1 MAEEDGSSNAGLAI
15 GVVALVVALVLS
27 AVVTGLCCLW
37 CRAKKKL
44 VYLGEF
50 LCLEPVVCFNPLT
63 MSSVYYVSQS
73 SSQRA
78 YIYAHTG
85 IHSLPDADM
94 ANKLPR
100 KPLLIPT
107 DVSNAS
113 NDLKL
118 HIPIE
123 RI

>member
-63 MSSVYYVSQS
+63 MPSVY
-73 SSQRA
+73 
-78 YIYAHTG
+78 
-85 IHSLPDADM
+85 IHSML
-94 ANKLPR
+94 ANPR
-100 KPLLIPT
+100 RR
-107 DVSNAS
+107 
-113 NDLKL
+113 
-118 HIPIE
+118 E
-123 RI
+123 RIYTLILVFIAYRMLTWLTSFRGSPY